1 MLIFTQ
7 GEKRQPYEEDI
18 RVPLIVRGPG
28 IKPNSTTQA
37 LALSIDMVTIPFA
50 PTLCGVW
57 TYIDVWTHICRCMHV
72 LMYVACL
79 VLMYAGLY
87 HWVMYGVCCIG

>member
-50 PTLCGVW
+50 SICGVW
-57 TYIDVWTHICRCMHV
+57 THIDV
-72 LMYVACL
+72 Y
-79 VLMYAGLY
+79 GL
-87 HWVMYGVCCIG
+87 I